1 MKFPGFLL
9 LAAALALAADPEPPE
24 VPAQKAASPELPQPA
39 EEASQ
44 NSPDASQAPQTAS
57 ANSANAAEAQPGNAS
72 PETASPEGE
81 NQAGLQGELAL
92 RDSLLAANDS
102 ARAAEKARY
111 ETDIEVQNARCE
123 NWEKS
128 YATIEN
134 EYRLCTKALGVYVE
148 STEKYKQE
156 SNKRDMVG
164 PIGSFVGGILIGV
177 LIGWAVWN

>member
-44 NSPDASQAPQTAS
+44 ASQTA
-57 ANSANAAEAQPGNAS
+57 AATSANAEEAQPGNSS

>member
-44 NSPDASQAPQTAS
+44 TAV
-57 ANSANAAEAQPGNAS
+57 ATSANAAEAQPGNAS

-81 NQAGLQGELAL
+81 NQVGLQGELAL

-111 ETDIEVQNARCE
+111 ETDIEVQSARCE

>member
-1 MKFPGFLL
+1 MKFHQILL
-9 LAAALALAADPEPPE
+9 VAAAFAFAAEPGEPA
-24 VPAQKAASPELPQPA
+24 VPAQEPAKAEVLQPA
-39 EEASQ
+39 AEAPQNSLEASQ
-44 NSPDASQAPQTAS
+44 N
-57 ANSANAAEAQPGNAS
+57 AAEAPTTEAENSVALPESGNQPAD
-72 PETASPEGE
+72 
-81 NQAGLQGELAL
+81 LQGELAL

-102 ARAAEKARY
+102 VRSAEKAQY

-128 YATIEN
+128 YATMEN

-148 STEKYKQE
+148 STEKYKKE

-177 LIGWAVWN
+177 LIGWAVWD